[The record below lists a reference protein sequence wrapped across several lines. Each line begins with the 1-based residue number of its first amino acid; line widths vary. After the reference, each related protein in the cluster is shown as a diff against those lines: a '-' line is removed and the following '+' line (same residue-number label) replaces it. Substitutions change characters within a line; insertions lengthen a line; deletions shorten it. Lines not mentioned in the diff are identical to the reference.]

1 MLVENRLQLVHP
13 HFFFFFFFF
22 EKGYIPIFDQLKQ
35 DIDKHKQ
42 TQIKLY
48 LIFSIN
54 HEMAS
59 FEIEIILF

>member
-13 HFFFFFFFF
+13 EIFFFFFL
-22 EKGYIPIFDQLKQ
+22 EKVSIPIFVQLKQ

-42 TQIKLY
+42 MLIKLY

-54 HEMAS
+54 HEMGS

>member
-13 HFFFFFFFF
+13 EFFFFFL
-22 EKGYIPIFDQLKQ
+22 EKVSIPIFVQLKQ

-42 TQIKLY
+42 TLIKLY

-54 HEMAS
+54 HEMGS

>member
-13 HFFFFFFFF
+13 DFVFFFL
-22 EKGYIPIFDQLKQ
+22 EKMSIPIFVQLKQ

-42 TQIKLY
+42 TLIKLY

-54 HEMAS
+54 HEMGS

>member
-13 HFFFFFFFF
+13 EIFYFFL
-22 EKGYIPIFDQLKQ
+22 EKVSIPIFVQLKQ

-42 TQIKLY
+42 TLIKLY
-48 LIFSIN
+48 LIFGIN

>member
-13 HFFFFFFFF
+13 EIFFFFFW
-22 EKGYIPIFDQLKQ
+22 EKVSIPIFVQLKQ

-42 TQIKLY
+42 TLIKLY

-54 HEMAS
+54 HEMGS

>member
-13 HFFFFFFFF
+13 DFVFFFL
-22 EKGYIPIFDQLKQ
+22 EKMSIPIFFQLKQ

-42 TQIKLY
+42 TLIKLY

-54 HEMAS
+54 HEMGS

>member
-1 MLVENRLQLVHP
+1 MLVENRLKLVHP
-13 HFFFFFFFF
+13 PLFFFSF

-42 TQIKLY
+42 TLIKLY
-48 LIFSIN
+48 LIFGIN

>member
-1 MLVENRLQLVHP
+1 MDMMICAKESGN
-13 HFFFFFFFF
+13 
-22 EKGYIPIFDQLKQ
+22 IDKQ

-42 TQIKLY
+42 TLIKLY

-54 HEMAS
+54 HEMGS